1 MSYDHYDHRTFLS
14 PPPPPKKNTCAGSAE
29 TNPVSDIL
37 NFAAAP
43 ETYKQFAA
51 EGGER
56 SSLASLAR
64 LRAQLARFARSL
76 ASFVD

>member
-1 MSYDHYDHRTFLS
+1 MCLWDSEAVASKSDS
-14 PPPPPKKNTCAGSAE
+14 E
-29 TNPVSDIL
+29 TYINATGLARDEPGQRHT

>member
-1 MSYDHYDHRTFLS
+1 MPWLEYLDKTIGKT
-14 PPPPPKKNTCAGSAE
+14 KKTKTCAGSAE